1 MARIPIA
8 KRYMRPMKK
17 EALEKAER
25 MLRLV
30 RIPDP
35 DNVLKS
41 YPTS

>member
-1 MARIPIA
+1 MARIPLV

-30 RIPDP
+30 RIPTR
-35 DNVLKS
+35 
-41 YPTS
+41 PTCSNRTRTS